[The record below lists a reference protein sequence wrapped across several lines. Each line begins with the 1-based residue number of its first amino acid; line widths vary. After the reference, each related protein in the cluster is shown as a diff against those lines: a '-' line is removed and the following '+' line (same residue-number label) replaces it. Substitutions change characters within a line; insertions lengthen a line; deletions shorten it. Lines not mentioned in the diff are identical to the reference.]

1 MKSDI
6 AVLGIAVVAAFA
18 GLSASGLTTNE
29 WQAVNGVWDGNWS
42 DKDHWTLGAVP
53 TADQVVHFQAAAK
66 TSYTVTVNDDYSV
79 AVFELLGMDKG
90 GDMTTTF
97 KGSGSISASGN
108 AVTRAYRALTL
119 DGVDLSSDG
128 TFSIYKDVIV
138 TNGASVQAEVFQP
151 YTATPNLYLYDGCS
165 FKVTD
170 VCKPRTSFNVYVYEG
185 ATAEVHDITRYSGNY
200 IYPCYFHIEGGDVT
214 VDTMRL
220 WSAYSGAT
228 LNAGSFTLGNIDAS
242 YGNNGT
248 FDFQGGTATLG
259 AIPSGLVLPSDTF
272 KIGSQATV
280 KIPVGANYLLCK
292 EGGLPATAKIVAVVP
307 EGLAPAGYMVL
318 RGWRDDTL
326 PAALRESVTLEG
338 AVEGAADGW
347 ALNTDAGGHVVAW
360 KRGTVGASGTA
371 TCYEWTGAAS
381 EDFTDPNNWTDGDG
395 VAPDYPHSTSIDV
408 CFGASGVSTARILE
422 GGTSANNFTFLS
434 TAVNSFEFHATN
446 AVNASGVTL
455 QQYYLYSKSA
465 LPQHAF
471 TTIRSRNATIGACA
485 DGAGALFI
493 TPPGNASYPNP
504 LPFYTKN
511 YAASVTPKIRGDVR
525 LGGRTG
531 KIENVCGITMLT
543 KSGTAPFTRLTVVKG
558 ASLTYANT
566 ATTGFAVTDASIDV
580 EEDATLTYANTQQPY
595 QWTAAPSDFRI
606 NGTFDIQAPFVGGF
620 DQTYGGSGVLKTAEI
635 RPDASG
641 NTSLNL
647 RDTLVLEPSQ
657 DWVTANDAA
666 PANTMRL
673 AVTGGNPSIRLSN
686 DWTYGPVEG
695 TQTGPVDRS
704 LVFNY
709 GTTLTVDA
717 GGHRATFKDYLTG
730 RGTLIVTNGT
740 TKLDYSDETR
750 TNIRVCNTGV
760 LEWTS
765 ANTLASLTV
774 QPGGVLRPLAAVP
787 LTFPSAQGTATA
799 TLTDSV
805 LDVDRALVP
814 ATGWLT
820 ILRAEK
826 GITGLPTLTDAGL
839 VCRVRTV
846 DGYAEL
852 QVKEK
857 TGAILLFR

>member
-1 MKSDI
+1 MTSYLPIQKPFVSVTRCCASSSPRPSSDS
-6 AVLGIAVVAAFA
+6 
-18 GLSASGLTTNE
+18 GLSIRKLPGGHHTISIVAPPGKEIVFGDGTTLTIAAGGRFQVEGDDEQNVTLRSETAETPWYLVVDASAAQSVNRVSVADCDATGGA
-29 WQAVNGVWDGNWS
+29 QISAVNSALTRADNW
-42 DKDHWTLGAVP
+42 KNTTVIVG
-53 TADQVVHFQAAAK
+53 Q
-66 TSYTVTVNDDYSV
+66 TVT
-79 AVFELLGMDKG
+79 
-90 GDMTTTF
+90 
-97 KGSGSISASGN
+97 
-108 AVTRAYRALTL
+108 
-119 DGVDLSSDG
+119 
-128 TFSIYKDVIV
+128 
-138 TNGASVQAEVFQP
+138 
-151 YTATPNLYLYDGCS
+151 
-165 FKVTD
+165 
-170 VCKPRTSFNVYVYEG
+170 
-185 ATAEVHDITRYSGNY
+185 
-200 IYPCYFHIEGGDVT
+200 
-214 VDTMRL
+214 
-220 WSAYSGAT
+220 
-228 LNAGSFTLGNIDAS
+228 
-242 YGNNGT
+242 
-248 FDFQGGTATLG
+248 
-259 AIPSGLVLPSDTF
+259 
-272 KIGSQATV
+272 
-280 KIPVGANYLLCK
+280 
-292 EGGLPATAKIVAVVP
+292 
-307 EGLAPAGYMVL
+307 
-318 RGWRDDTL
+318 
-326 PAALRESVTLEG
+326 
-338 AVEGAADGW
+338 
-347 ALNTDAGGHVVAW
+347 
-360 KRGTVGASGTA
+360 
-371 TCYEWTGAAS
+371 WTGAAG

-408 CFGASGVSTARILE
+408 CFGASDVSTARILE

-455 QQYYLYSKSA
+455 QQYYLVSKSA
-465 LPQHAF
+465 LPQRAF
-471 TTIRSRNATIGACA
+471 TTIRSRNGNVGAYA
-485 DGAGALFI
+485 DGSGALFV
-493 TPPGNASYPNP
+493 TPTGNASYPNP
-504 LPFYTKN
+504 LPFYTKD
-511 YAASVTPKIRGDVR
+511 YSASRTPLIRGDVR
-525 LGGRTG
+525 LWGRTG
-531 KIENVCGITMLT
+531 KIENVCGIKLLT
-543 KSGTAPFTRLTVVKG
+543 KAGTAPFTRLTVVKG

-606 NGTFDIQAPFVGGF
+606 DGTFDIQAPFVGGF

-635 RPDASG
+635 RPDELGDTA
-641 NTSLNL
+641 LNL

-666 PANTMRL
+666 PTNTMRL

-774 QPGGVLRPLAAVP
+774 LLGGVLRPLAAAP
-787 LTFPSAQGTATA
+787 LTFPSKQGAATA
-799 TLTDSV
+799 MLTGSV
-805 LDVDRALVP
+805 LDIDRALVP
-814 ATGWLT
+814 ASGWLT

-857 TGAILLFR
+857 TGMMFLVR